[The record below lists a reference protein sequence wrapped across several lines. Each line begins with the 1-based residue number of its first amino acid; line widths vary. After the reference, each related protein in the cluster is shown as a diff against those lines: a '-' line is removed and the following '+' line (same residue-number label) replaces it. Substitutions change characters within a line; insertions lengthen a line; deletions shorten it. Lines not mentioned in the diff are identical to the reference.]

1 MQHSNKIFLVAMGT
15 GEVGQGVAF
24 AKYAIS
30 QGFFV
35 TFAIFDS
42 KYLQFLNLD
51 TINARSI
58 VIDASVQS
66 LNQAVTQDN
75 PDILVLCNSK
85 ILEHD
90 GYCNN
95 PPIPKPI
102 TISIDS
108 NWLFSKDSP
117 CKFMPWAD
125 AYCINI
131 PKDVFKLGLIENGGN
146 YDIPID
152 VMDKIKIVGL
162 VPSYLKISDAAKEDT
177 RKKYGILPEEKLIFM
192 YASSTSIS
200 IAQQIGIYMKAIES
214 VEALISRGN
223 KIKIINIGNIPQSI
237 VDINEKWLINV
248 KSSDASE
255 FYKILSSS
263 DLVFQHQG
271 LSTLEQSIAANVPI
285 IANVKDLKDEEY
297 EHHAHEWEIS
307 PFVRYGACDMM
318 HFSDNM
324 SESVDKIERLLYDT
338 SAISK
343 MKNCQSQLYEPG
355 EANVM
360 KEVVRL
366 LKQSKING

>member
-1 MQHSNKIFLVAMGT
+1 MGT

-42 KYLQFLNLD
+42 KYLLFLNFD
-51 TINARSI
+51 AINVRSI
-58 VIDASVQS
+58 VLDASVKG
-66 LNQAVTQDN
+66 LNQAIAQDN

-90 GYCNN
+90 GYCDN
-95 PPIPKPI
+95 PPTPKPI

-108 NWLFSKDSP
+108 NWLFAKNSP

-131 PKDVFKLGLIENGGN
+131 PKDVFELGLVENGGN

-152 VMDKIKIVGL
+152 VMKKIKIVGL
-162 VPSYLKISDAAKEDT
+162 VPSYPKISDAAKEDT
-177 RKKYGILPEEKLIFM
+177 RKKYGILREEKLIFM
-192 YASSTSIS
+192 YASPTSIS
-200 IAQQIGIYMKAIES
+200 TTQQIGIYLKAIES
-214 VEALISRGN
+214 VKILISRGN

-237 VDINEKWLINV
+237 VDIDEKWLVNI
-248 KSSDASE
+248 KSKDASE
-255 FYKILSSS
+255 FYEILSSS

-307 PFVRYGACDMM
+307 PFARYGACDMM
-318 HFSDNM
+318 HFSDDI
-324 SESVDKIERLLYDT
+324 SESVEKIRRLLYDEN
-338 SAISK
+338 AISK
-343 MKNCQSQLYEPG
+343 MKSCQSQLYEPG